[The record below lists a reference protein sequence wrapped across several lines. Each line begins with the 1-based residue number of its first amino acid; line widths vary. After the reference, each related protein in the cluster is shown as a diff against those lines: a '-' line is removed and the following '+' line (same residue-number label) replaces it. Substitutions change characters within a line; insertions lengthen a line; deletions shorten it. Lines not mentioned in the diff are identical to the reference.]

1 MEAHAFRRGKG
12 SLGHIKAG
20 IGFGL
25 TSSIITTIGLMVGLF
40 SGTYLRIAVIGG
52 VITIAIVDA
61 LSDAFAMHI
70 SQESTGNESVRDIW
84 ASTFSTLG
92 AKFFFA
98 IIFLIPVLL
107 LDLQTAIIV
116 SIAFG
121 LLLVVAFSIWIAKSQ
136 NENPA
141 KVVAEHL
148 FIAAVVIVL
157 AYFVGV
163 WIATMFG

>member
-1 MEAHAFRRGKG
+1 MKFRD
-12 SLGHIKAG
+12 HIKSG

-40 SGTYLRIAVIGG
+40 SGTHLRVAVIGG

-70 SQESTGNESVRDIW
+70 SEESTGDESARDIW
-84 ASTFSTLG
+84 AATFSTFG

-98 IIFLIPVLL
+98 IIFIVPVLL
-107 LDLQTAIIV
+107 LELQTAIFASIV
-116 SIAFG
+116 FG
-121 LLLVVAFSIWIAKSQ
+121 LLLIIAFSVWIAKSQ
-136 NENPA
+136 NENIV

-148 FIAAVVIVL
+148 FIAIVVIVL
-157 AYFVGV
+157 AYLAGV
-163 WIATMFG
+163 WIAGMFG

>member
-1 MEAHAFRRGKG
+1 MKLAE
-12 SLGHIKAG
+12 HIRSG

-40 SGTYLRIAVIGG
+40 SGTHLRIAVIGG

-70 SQESTGNESVRDIW
+70 SQESTGNESARDIW
-84 ASTFSTLG
+84 ASTFSTFG

-98 IIFLIPVLL
+98 IIFIVPVLFL
-107 LDLQTAIIV
+107 ELSTAIIV

-121 LLLVVAFSIWIAKSQ
+121 LFLIAVFSVWIARSQ
-136 NENPA
+136 NKNLA
-141 KVVAEHL
+141 NVAGEHL
-148 FIAAVVIVL
+148 LIAIAVIVL
-157 AYFVGV
+157 AYLAGV
-163 WIATMFG
+163 WIAGIFG